1 MVTKVTMKK
10 TETIPPFNND
20 SVIEPE
26 HAFIIEPAQ
35 MNSEQMRAAVQK
47 IKEDKTKTGKIAGV
61 KTDDNGVLT
70 PKQRMFVSLVTQGN
84 SPREAY
90 RKAYSNTTDN
100 EAIIG
105 ASANRLMNTPK
116 VKRLLSFLWDKQEK
130 NIIMDAQKTRFH
142 IMEELLKH
150 SGNEDIQI
158 SARLK
163 ALELMGKAV
172 GMFTD
177 KIETK
182 VEQISAE
189 QLKDELSQHLSLL
202 DSVVTKH
209 WLHHVFPVNR
219 AAIQN

>member
-35 MNSEQMRAAVQK
+35 MNSEQMRAAVQNIAENK
-47 IKEDKTKTGKIAGV
+47 SKTGKVIGV
-61 KTDDNGVLT
+61 KEDNVGVLT

-84 SPREAY
+84 SPRDAY
-90 RKAYSNTTDN
+90 RKAYSCTTEN
-100 EAIIG
+100 EATVG
-105 ASANRLMNTPK
+105 AAANRLMNTPK
-116 VKRLLSFLWDKQEK
+116 VKRLLSHLWDKQEK
-130 NIIMDAQKTRFH
+130 NLLLDQQKTRYH

-150 SGNEDIQI
+150 SGDEDHAI

-189 QLKDELSQHLSLL
+189 QLKDELSQHLNLL
-202 DSVVTKH
+202 DSVVTRH
-209 WLHHVFPVNR
+209 
-219 AAIQN
+219 

>member
-1 MVTKVTMKK
+1 MTNKQMLKDIDVNK
-10 TETIPPFNND
+10 PFNND
-20 SVIEPE
+20 SVVPDT
-26 HAFIIEPAQ
+26 HAFIIEPPA
-35 MNSEQMRAAVQK
+35 MNSEQMRATVQAMH
-47 IKEDKTKTGKIAGV
+47 ENKTKTGKIAGV
-61 KTDDNGVLT
+61 KQDNDGVLT

-84 SPREAY
+84 SPRDAY

-105 ASANRLMNTPK
+105 ASANRLMNSPK
-116 VKRLLSFLWDKQEK
+116 VKRLLSHLWDKQEK
-130 NIIMDAQKTRFH
+130 NIIMDAQRTRLH

-150 SGNEDIQI
+150 SGNEEVQI

-177 KIETK
+177 KVETK

-202 DSVVTKH
+202 DSAVTKH
-209 WLHHVFPVNR
+209 
-219 AAIQN
+219 

>member
-1 MVTKVTMKK
+1 MATKISVTK
-10 TETIPPFNND
+10 TETIDPFNNN
-20 SVIEPE
+20 SVTPPE
-26 HAFIIEPAQ
+26 HAFVIDAPA
-35 MNSEQMRAAVQK
+35 MNSEQMRAAVQDL
-47 IKEDKTKTGKIAGV
+47 KENKTKTGKIHGV
-61 KTDDNGVLT
+61 KQDNDGVLT

-105 ASANRLMNTPK
+105 ASANRLMNSPK
-116 VKRLLSFLWDKQEK
+116 VKRLLQHLWDKQEK
-130 NIIMDAQKTRFH
+130 NIIMDAQKTRLH

-150 SGNEDIQI
+150 SGNEEVQI

-177 KIETK
+177 KVEQK
-182 VEQISAE
+182 VETINAE
-189 QLKDELSQHLSLL
+189 QLKNELSQHLQLL
-202 DSVVTKH
+202 DSVTKH
-209 WLHHVFPVNR
+209 
-219 AAIQN
+219 

>member
-1 MVTKVTMKK
+1 MVTKITTSK
-10 TETIPPFNND
+10 TETIYPLQDD

-26 HAFIIEPAQ
+26 HTIETPGPV
-35 MNSEQMRAAVQK
+35 MNSEQLRAAVESIAEK
-47 IKEDKTKTGKIAGV
+47 KTKNGNIVGVKEDGH
-61 KTDDNGVLT
+61 GVLT
-70 PKQRMFVSLVTQGN
+70 PKQRMFVTLVTQGN
-84 SPREAY
+84 SPRDAY
-90 RKAYSNTTDN
+90 RKAYSCTTDN
-100 EAIIG
+100 EATVG
-105 ASANRLMNTPK
+105 AAANRLMNTPK
-116 VKRLLSFLWDKQEK
+116 VKRLLSHLWDKQEK
-130 NIIMDAQKTRFH
+130 NLLLDQQKTRYH

-150 SGNEDIQI
+150 SANNEHAI

-189 QLKDELSQHLSLL
+189 QLKDELSQHLQLL

-209 WLHHVFPVNR
+209 
-219 AAIQN
+219 